1 MNFSSSLQ
9 YEIFNSKRR
18 DLYKEDSWVV
28 KNPVNYYT
36 EYNDA
41 TGVVGKSAYPTGQF
55 LDQYTSEMQGYTFRN
70 QVNFNRTFRRHD
82 FNVVLG
88 TELRH
93 RRTTSYTSPRVYG
106 YNDETLTSKLFPNG
120 TGKLAIKDLFGN
132 TITVDDYAS
141 TFTFNTD
148 RFFSLY
154 GNAAYTFDNKYTIS
168 GSVRT
173 DASNFITDDPKYRY
187 APFWSVGGM
196 WNLGQESFMSD
207 YLFIDWLRLRLTYG
221 YNGNVDT
228 KGLNEVEM

>member
-1 MNFSSSLQ
+1 M
-9 YEIFNSKRR
+9 
-18 DLYKEDSWVV
+18 
-28 KNPVNYYT
+28 NYYT

-187 APFWSVGGM
+187 APFWSVGGI
-196 WNLGQESFMSD
+196 WDRKVL
-207 YLFIDWLRLRLTYG
+207 
-221 YNGNVDT
+221 
-228 KGLNEVEM
+228 